1 MVDSGHQG
9 RPPAVFL
16 MGPTA
21 AGKTDLAVALRERFP
36 FEIISVDSALI
47 YRGMDIGTAK
57 PEPALL
63 AQAPH
68 RLIDIRDPAQAYSV
82 GEFYQ
87 DAMREMH
94 EITASGRIPLLVGG
108 TMMYFKALRDGLADL
123 PRANPEVRARLEA
136 ELAETGAEA
145 MHRRLSAIDPEAA
158 KRIHCQNRQR
168 LIRALEVYEVS
179 GQPISSFWRLES
191 GDMTAEPRFSTEMDG
206 LSGETLQPAGFSTQ
220 WERESF
226 AATPY
231 NIINLAVAPLDRQE
245 LHRRIALRFQQ
256 MLDAG
261 FVEEVRTLYLRG
273 DLDPTLPA
281 IRCVGYRQAW
291 DYLAGQIDYQTMM
304 AQGVA
309 ATRQLAKRQLTWLRR
324 WPSLTWLE
332 SGDDALLERA
342 CEHLSNSLGSD
353 WNR

>member
-1 MVDSGHQG
+1 MVDSMHPG

-57 PEPALL
+57 PEPELL
-63 AQAPH
+63 ARAPH
-68 RLIDIRDPAQAYSV
+68 RLIDIRDPAEAYSV
-82 GEFYQ
+82 GEFYA
-87 DAMREMH
+87 DAMREMR
-94 EITASGRIPLLVGG
+94 EITESGRIPLLVGG

-136 ELAETGAEA
+136 EFSELGAEA
-145 MHRRLSAIDPEAA
+145 LHRRLASVDPEAA
-158 KRIHCQNRQR
+158 RRIHCQNRQR
-168 LIRALEVYEVS
+168 LIRALEVFEVS
-179 GQPISSFWRLES
+179 GQPISSFWQLEPDAS
-191 GDMTAEPRFSTEMDG
+191 EGDSELEAPTGSTPGTAG
-206 LSGETLQPAGFSTQ
+206 QSTQ

-226 AATPY
+226 AAMPY
-231 NIINLAVAPLDRQE
+231 NIINLAVAPPDRQE
-245 LHRRIALRFQQ
+245 LHRRIALRFQL

-261 FVEEVRTLYLRG
+261 FVDEVRALYQRG
-273 DLDPTLPA
+273 DLDPMLPA

-291 DYLAGQIDYQTMM
+291 DYLAGQTDYQTMVER
-304 AQGVA
+304 GVA

-342 CEHLSNSLGSD
+342 CGHLSHALGSE
-353 WNR
+353 